1 MTDDIILITG
11 CAGFIGSHLSE
22 LLLQNNYTV
31 IGIDNMNTYYDVSK
45 KEANLNILYKYSNFS
60 FYKEDIRTT
69 NIIEKMNPTIVVHL
83 AGMAGV
89 RYSIQNPSEYVDVNI
104 KGHINLL
111 EQAVKTKIKKFLF
124 ASSSSVYGGNTK
136 TPFSETDVIEK
147 QKSPYAVSKK
157 SMEDFSKLYNKLYG
171 INILGFRFFTVYGP
185 RGRPDMA
192 PYKFLYKIKNNLK
205 IDKYGDGTSM
215 RDYTY
220 IDDIVNGLY
229 NAIKKNI
236 DGYELFN
243 LGNSSPILL
252 NDFIEKCENVCNKKA
267 IINQMGMQQGDVE
280 ITYADISK
288 SQKMLGYNPKTN
300 LDEGLK
306 QTLDSL

>member
-1 MTDDIILITG
+1 MTNDIILITG